1 MRRYARRWAKQ
12 HGQATATA
20 YVPLS
25 FAPGEASV
33 QGRLRARH
41 LRQHEDGGSI
51 PVWHCGGRSG
61 YPSILSVNADI
72 LPWRPCADIVAKV
85 PNGPALIFLLQKNPT
100 DDAVLQVGPESGVGA
115 RVPATGARNQGCSA
129 EAKEIAYRLKPSG
142 LDTFLFEHP
151 GILAPV
157 PPKLSDDPKTLCIP
171 ASIVSHIL
179 SWDRQN
185 LLHFARHI
193 GRHQREDEWVSIV
206 GPGSIFEAKNSVEVI
221 FRLYQFNKCGHDPTY
236 PLSC

>member
-1 MRRYARRWAKQ
+1 MVI
-12 HGQATATA
+12 
-20 YVPLS
+20 VP
-25 FAPGEASV
+25 F
-33 QGRLRARH
+33 
-41 LRQHEDGGSI
+41 
-51 PVWHCGGRSG
+51 
-61 YPSILSVNADI
+61 SVNLLALLARLSRDCRSAI
-72 LPWRPCADIVAKV
+72 DEDAVAVLRRHRLYGLGHVLDHLQTSRQSRSTLRVTACCTHGKTRPGSRNASGCSRLSSMRSWTCAAGTREEG
-85 PNGPALIFLLQKNPT
+85 NT
-100 DDAVLQVGPESGVGA
+100 VLQVGPESGVEA

-142 LDTFLFEHP
+142 LDTFLFEHS

-193 GRHQREDEWVSIV
+193 GRHQREDKWVRIV

-221 FRLYQFNKCGHDPTY
+221 FRLYQFNKCGHDPITHY
-236 PLSC
+236 ISC